1 MTTIKLKTTINA
13 TIETVFNNCRNI
25 DIHQYSASKT
35 NEKSI
40 AGRTSGL
47 IEKGETVT
55 WQGKHFGFYIKHQS
69 IISEMEFPHCF
80 VDEQLKGKF
89 KKFKHTHTF
98 KKENNAVLMVDE
110 LVYEVPYGIIGKL
123 FDKILLKNH
132 LTQFI
137 IERNNYIKKIS
148 ENQQQ

>member
-25 DIHQYSASKT
+25 DLHTKSARKSH
-35 NEKSI
+35 EKAI

-47 IEKGETVT
+47 IEKDETVT
-55 WQGKHFGFYIKHQS
+55 WLGKHFGFYIKHQS
-69 IISEMEFPHCF
+69 IISEMEFPNYF

-89 KKFKHTHTF
+89 KSFKHTHTF
-98 KKENNAVLMVDE
+98 KKKNNAVLMVDE
-110 LVYEVPYGIIGKL
+110 LVYEVPFGIIGKL
-123 FDKILLKNH
+123 FDKLLLKNH
-132 LTQFI
+132 LIQFI